1 MIIYYHLQSI
11 LFFAGCLMQ
20 QKTMP
25 QVIEVARPAELRAI
39 LQPDVNMA
47 ICRRSASLVVR
58 SAFAALAERMQGE
71 FRAGVTEDTFQ
82 EELKG
87 YLTKFDTSP
96 IQCEIICS
104 EIGLLLA
111 LIASLSNERRVQ
123 LVFGHIQS
131 DHCRLFHADHNQ
143 LRLVCTFF
151 GKGTE
156 FLLNEDVNRA
166 GLGKGTNDGQIPG
179 SPVQRLDTYDIGIM
193 KGDLF
198 PGNAGNGL
206 VHRSPPL
213 LPGDSGRLFLAID
226 ASAGISARAVPSA
239 SRNRVAP
246 VMTELQITRHLFP
259 LKKRFWRSRDTKE
272 GLFCQQVKARYEQS
286 RQALAQQQQ
295 ASLRA
300 SE

>member
-1 MIIYYHLQSI
+1 
-11 LFFAGCLMQ
+11 MQ

-47 ICRRSASLVVR
+47 ICRRSTPLVAR
-58 SAFAALAERMQGE
+58 SAFAALAEHMQGE
-71 FRAGVTEDTFQ
+71 FRAGLTEDTFQ
-82 EELKG
+82 KELKG
-87 YLTKFDTSP
+87 YLAKFETTA
-96 IQCEIICS
+96 IQREIICG
-104 EIGLLLA
+104 EIGLLFSLM
-111 LIASLSNERRVQ
+111 LSLSNERRVQ

-179 SPVQRLDTYDIGIM
+179 SPVQRLNTYDIGIM

-198 PGNAGNGL
+198 PGNKGNGL

-213 LPGDSGRLFLAID
+213 LPGDTARLFLAID
-226 ASAGISARAVPSA
+226 ASAGVSARAVPSTSHA
-239 SRNRVAP
+239 RLAP
-246 VMTELQITRHLFP
+246 VMTELQITRQLFP
-259 LKKRFWRSRDTKE
+259 RRKRFWRSRDAKE

-286 RQALAQQQQ
+286 RQALAQQQ
-295 ASLRA
+295 ASLRD